1 MSKARDL
8 SNPDLVAGVIKSATI
23 VAPTSTDS
31 FTLFW
36 SNSALTLAEIRSVVS
51 GTSPSTTFTIYTG
64 NDRSGASNTVI
75 QSGIVCTN
83 TTSGNVQT
91 SFSNNTVQANSF
103 VWITVTAVS
112 GTVNDINVS
121 LRF

>member
-1 MSKARDL
+1 MSRSRDMA
-8 SNPDLVAGVIKSATI
+8 NPDLVAGVTKSATI
-23 VAPTSTDS
+23 IAPTSSDS

-36 SNSALTLAEIRSVVS
+36 SNSALSLAEIRSVVS
-51 GTSPSTTFTIYTG
+51 GTSPSATFTIYTG
-64 NDRSGASNTVI
+64 SDRSGTGNTVM

-91 SFSNNTVQANSF
+91 SFSNSSVQANSF